1 MNKKADIW
9 ISAVI
14 YVALGVVILA
24 VVLAATTPAIN
35 KMRDR
40 NTYLQTKEVMHKI
53 DSTIKDVLR
62 EGPGA
67 QRTASIEIQRGEFS
81 ITTGTDNPTTTPP
94 TIAPK
99 KINWV
104 GPSRYIASQEGST
117 ITEGNIKISTTKQG
131 SQYQITLTLDYT
143 NALAGLTTDLKTLSG
158 KYNLLIK
165 NEDAGKISIKSI

>member
-53 DSTIKDVLR
+53 DSTIRDVLR

-81 ITTGTDNPTTTPP
+81 ITTGADNPP

-99 KINWV
+99 KITWT
-104 GPSRYIASQEGST
+104 GPSKYIASQEGST
-117 ITEGNIKISTTKQG
+117 ITEGNIKISTIKQG

-143 NALAGLTTDLKTLSG
+143 NALAGLNTDLKTLSG
-158 KYNLLIK
+158 KYNLLIR
-165 NEDAGKISIKSI
+165 NEDAGKISIKGI